1 MPLKELWVW
10 SGQKLLFQFVL
21 VSLCP
26 NELYLA
32 IISFSKVALPVMVTG
47 NLPGLI
53 SAQEICP
60 VYCLPFSWVRKHS
73 DRVAQRE
80 AQDLENPSWG
90 GVKMQNYETGS
101 PSSSQERFNFC
112 SSHESSRPGP
122 GVYLIPPKIIPGN
135 RVRGRTQRALLGF
148 WESCCGDRG
157 SSEDHPSS
165 ALDFR
170 MMTSGLHPHNAVALT
185 LQTSSENAKKTCT
198 TYNHCT

>member
-1 MPLKELWVW
+1 
-10 SGQKLLFQFVL
+10 
-21 VSLCP
+21 
-26 NELYLA
+26 
-32 IISFSKVALPVMVTG
+32 MVTG

-90 GVKMQNYETGS
+90 SVKMQNYETGS

-157 SSEDHPSS
+157 SSDDHPSS

-185 LQTSSENAKKTCT
+185 LQTSSENAKKKGHNLQPLHIISVCKQKAKFGWK
-198 TYNHCT
+198 